1 MRDGYEFCSAVRNG
15 HIEVT
20 INRPASHNALH
31 PYAHDELGEIFDVF
45 EDDDD
50 LWVAIIT
57 GAGDKVFCTC
67 NDLKYSASGKP
78 IWIPKS
84 GFGGLMS
91 RQRRK
96 PLIAAVNGFAM
107 GGGME
112 IALVSDIVIAADNAM
127 FALPEVKS
135 SLIAAGRIPLKEAMD
150 LLLMGCQLTAAEA
163 ERLDIFNRI
172 VPAGEA
178 LQAARKYA
186 EASCKNSHSAVQLSK
201 QLLNETA
208 KHASIDPVVRDM
220 PNAINDL
227 LSLEDFMGGLYAV
240 AEKRKPRWTEK

>member
-20 INRPASHNALH
+20 INRPESHNALH

-78 IWIPKS
+78 MWIPKS

-112 IALVSDIVIAADNAM
+112 IALVSDIVIAA
-127 FALPEVKS
+127 
-135 SLIAAGRIPLKEAMD
+135 
-150 LLLMGCQLTAAEA
+150 
-163 ERLDIFNRI
+163 
-172 VPAGEA
+172 GEA

-186 EASCKNSHSAVQLSK
+186 EAICKNSHSAVQLSK
-201 QLLNETA
+201 KLLNETA
-208 KHASIDPVVRDM
+208 EHASIDPVVRDM

-227 LSLEDFMGGLYAV
+227 LSSEDFMGGLHAV